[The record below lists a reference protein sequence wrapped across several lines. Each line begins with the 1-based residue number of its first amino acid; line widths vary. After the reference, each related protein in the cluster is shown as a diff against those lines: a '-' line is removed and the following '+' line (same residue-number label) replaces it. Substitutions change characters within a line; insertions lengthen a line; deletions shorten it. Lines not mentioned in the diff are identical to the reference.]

1 MSLILDIDN
10 KKESRDNL
18 DELFL
23 KSKDI
28 ALQPIKM
35 LFETEINLERQKKTR
50 HLSLKVNKSKEK
62 VKEKEKVQKSS
73 RTKKSIKS
81 QKSQKSTSN
90 NDKKPSR
97 KKSGHDSQIYNSN
110 IVIVHDEEDEQSCG
124 DPIEKEVEKLK
135 KLMAKNRRKKKKGT
149 NKSCKPYLASSK

>member
-1 MSLILDIDN
+1 MSLLLDIDT

-50 HLSLKVNKSKEK
+50 HLSVKVNKSI
-62 VKEKEKVQKSS
+62 EKEKKTIK
-73 RTKKSIKS
+73 TKKTKKS

-90 NDKKPSR
+90 TN
-97 KKSGHDSQIYNSN
+97 KKSHRGKSCHDSQLYNSN
-110 IVIVHDEEDEQSCG
+110 IVIIHDEEEDSCG

>member
-1 MSLILDIDN
+1 MSLLLDIDT

-23 KSKDI
+23 QSKDI

-35 LFETEINLERQKKTR
+35 LFEIEEKLERSKKTR
-50 HLSLKVNKSKEK
+50 HLSVKVNKSI
-62 VKEKEKVQKSS
+62 EKEKKTIKTIK
-73 RTKKSIKS
+73 TKKTKKS

-90 NDKKPSR
+90 TN
-97 KKSGHDSQIYNSN
+97 KKSHRGKSCHDSQLYNSN
-110 IVIVHDEEDEQSCG
+110 IVIIHDEEEESCG

-135 KLMAKNRRKKKKGT
+135 KLIAKNRRKKKKGT
-149 NKSCKPYLASSK
+149 SKSSRPYSASSK

>member
-35 LFETEINLERQKKTR
+35 LFETEINLERQKK
-50 HLSLKVNKSKEK
+50 
-62 VKEKEKVQKSS
+62 Q
-73 RTKKSIKS
+73 
-81 QKSQKSTSN
+81 
-90 NDKKPSR
+90 D
-97 KKSGHDSQIYNSN
+97 IY
-110 IVIVHDEEDEQSCG
+110 H
-124 DPIEKEVEKLK
+124 
-135 KLMAKNRRKKKKGT
+135 
-149 NKSCKPYLASSK
+149 